1 MKTELKYKTQCQV
14 AKETVCVLP
23 VIIKGNIAHALFQE
37 EKLIQCLQAPR
48 SLLSVLT
55 PGRAIPCVSLEQV
68 FLALPI
74 PPACLKLPLTS
85 PAKEKLSWLPGLAWP
100 DVLKIIT
107 T

>member
-1 MKTELKYKTQCQV
+1 MNTELKYKTQCQI
-14 AKETVCVLP
+14 AKETVCILP
-23 VIIKGNIAHALFQE
+23 VIIKENIAHALFQE
-37 EKLIQCLQAPR
+37 EKLIQCLQAPC

-55 PGRAIPCVSLEQV
+55 LGRAIPCVSIEQV

-74 PPACLKLPLTS
+74 PPACLKLSLTS
-85 PAKEKLSWLPGLAWP
+85 PAEEKLSWLPGLACP